1 MKAGRAQCP
10 ACFFCFLARETSLFF
25 ERRPF
30 FSSEGP
36 PLFRV
41 VHSKTFSTHVRAQ
54 FATRVRK
61 TGLSTHARS
70 TRPDMG
76 PRSRG
81 ALTRN
86 TLAYLRLF
94 AGMGFMFSKFYI
106 FVTYSCF
113 DYSLKEY

>member
-10 ACFFCFLARETSLFF
+10 ACFFCLLAREI
-25 ERRPF
+25 
-30 FSSEGP
+30 
-36 PLFRV
+36 FRAV
-41 VHSKTFSTHVRAQ
+41 RTKTFSTHIGAQ
-54 FATRVRK
+54 FVPVVRK

-70 TRPDMG
+70 TIPDMG

-94 AGMGFMFSKFYI
+94 AGMDFMFSKFYI

>member
-1 MKAGRAQCP
+1 MPGL
-10 ACFFCFLARETSLFF
+10 FFCFPASETSLFF

-30 FSSEGP
+30 FSSESP
-36 PLFRV
+36 HLFRV
-41 VHSKTFSTHVRAQ
+41 VRTKTFSTHVRAQ
-54 FATRVRK
+54 FTTRVRK
-61 TGLSTHARS
+61 TGLSTHDRS

-76 PRSRG
+76 PQSRG

-94 AGMGFMFSKFYI
+94 AGMDFMFSKFYI

>member
-1 MKAGRAQCP
+1 MPGL
-10 ACFFCFLARETSLFF
+10 FFCFLAREI
-25 ERRPF
+25 
-30 FSSEGP
+30 
-36 PLFRV
+36 FRAV
-41 VHSKTFSTHVRAQ
+41 RTKTFSTHNRAQ
-54 FATRVRK
+54 FAPVVRK
-61 TGLSTHARS
+61 TGLSTHDKV

-86 TLAYLRLF
+86 ILAYLRLF
-94 AGMGFMFSKFYI
+94 AGMDFMFSKFYI